1 MPVQMHPE
9 TAIGELKAGAYTF
22 PLQEVDV
29 KGEVQGLLYSARI
42 TQKFRNERNE
52 RMEAVYVFPLP
63 PKAAVHGFKLK
74 VGERVIE
81 GEIKERGQARR
92 EYQQAVQRGHRAAL
106 MEEERS
112 DIFTTTVGN
121 IGPREEVT
129 ISFEMSGPLSC
140 FKNTAK
146 LRLPLVVGEVFIPGN
161 ELAGDSVGDGTSV
174 DTDQVPDAS
183 RIPPPR
189 LADGAPNPVNLSV
202 QFTVHPSGLQLDDVR
217 STCHFARTKK
227 FEDGRVR
234 VSLLPG
240 VERMDR
246 AFVLEVTYPENTLQ
260 TTLLVDEEQKA
271 FALTVVPPIA
281 SEEHSHPRDVVILLD
296 RSGSMQGWPM
306 IAARRA
312 TARIIDSLT
321 EHDRFGIVA
330 FDDKNQHFDF
340 KGGLRP
346 ADNFYKM
353 RATEWLAKIEAQGG
367 TMCLPALQDGLSY
380 FRLTDNRDPHII
392 LITDGDVG
400 NDSAVIRNCQQ
411 GVRIST
417 VGIGYAAREGLLN
430 RMAETSGGLCS
441 LIPNEADLDKD
452 LADMHRKWGQPVWK
466 GLTLRGADAEFRSPK
481 FWDVWQDVPSTFFG
495 KLDDP
500 MVGTQVRGWLRGRG
514 EHIEAI
520 TPVAA
525 EGEVVYRAWARSRLL
540 DLEDL
545 FLVGKATPQELVRLS
560 VSAQVLCRFTA
571 FTAVDKAEKVNTEQE
586 MRKIMQPVEQTM
598 QKKRAGL
605 RGGLMMS
612 SPAPGSKPMLSRLR
626 QAPPA
631 PPMMQSPVADSF
643 ESQMPAPDPGPR
655 SLMYGPL
662 DDAAPEAELFE
673 YGAPAPACESAPVFD
688 VSFEE
693 STDLDV
699 SDSIFGD
706 DDGGGWMGGGGA
718 DEGDSFDAL
727 GDSDD
732 LFSEAPAAESMFFE
746 EAPDPEA
753 PLQLEKL
760 TKERPSEVAEML
772 KSTWLADKQESP
784 ADPATQRLKR
794 MLQRDTLLHLG
805 AAPTTA
811 ALRDCLEVVK
821 DLIKEVT
828 EGLRN
833 GSLQSGDDRWREF
846 MAKLMDYQEALEEA
860 IESGSLKGA
869 RELRRELDNLLKS

>member
-121 IGPREEVT
+121 IGPGEEVT

-161 ELAGDSVGDGTSV
+161 ELAGDSVGDGTSA

-183 RIPPPR
+183 RITPPR
-189 LADGAPNPVNLSV
+189 LADGAPNPVSLSV

-227 FEDGRVR
+227 FEDGRVK

-246 AFVLEVTYPENTLQ
+246 AFVLEVTYPEKTLQ

-281 SEEHSHPRDVVILLD
+281 SEENTHPRDVVILLD

-321 EHDRFGIVA
+321 EQDRFGIVA
-330 FDDKNQHFDF
+330 FDNSNQHFDF

-353 RATEWLAKIEAQGG
+353 RAAEWLSKIEAQGG
-367 TMCLPALQDGLSY
+367 TMCLPALQDGMSY

-400 NDSAVIRNCQQ
+400 NDSAMIRNCQQ

-525 EGEVVYRAWARSRLL
+525 EGDVVYRAWARSRLL

-598 QKKRAGL
+598 QKKRAAAL
-605 RGGLMMS
+605 RGGLSMKSM
-612 SPAPGSKPMLSRLR
+612 PAPGGRPMLSRLR
-626 QAPPA
+626 QQPPA
-631 PPMMQSPVADSF
+631 PPMMQSPVAESF
-643 ESQMPAPDPGPR
+643 ECEMP
-655 SLMYGPL
+655 
-662 DDAAPEAELFE
+662 E
-673 YGAPAPACESAPVFD
+673 PACEAAPMFD
-688 VSFEE
+688 VCVE
-693 STDLDV
+693 D
-699 SDSIFGD
+699 SDMALELGESIFGD
-706 DDGGGWMGGGGA
+706 DDGGGWMGGG
-718 DEGDSFDAL
+718 DEGGSSQDFSDSH
-727 GDSDD
+727 D

-746 EAPDPEA
+746 EEPEPEA
-753 PLQLEKL
+753 PGGHQLEKL
-760 TKERPSEVAEML
+760 VKEPPTKVAEML

-821 DLIKEVT
+821 DLVKEVT

-833 GSLQSGDDRWREF
+833 GSLQSGDDKWRKF

-860 IESGSLKGA
+860 IESGSLKPA
-869 RELRRELDNLLKS
+869 RELRRELDNLL

>member
-1 MPVQMHPE
+1 
-9 TAIGELKAGAYTF
+9 
-22 PLQEVDV
+22 
-29 KGEVQGLLYSARI
+29 
-42 TQKFRNERNE
+42 
-52 RMEAVYVFPLP
+52 
-63 PKAAVHGFKLK
+63 
-74 VGERVIE
+74 
-81 GEIKERGQARR
+81 
-92 EYQQAVQRGHRAAL
+92 
-106 MEEERS
+106 
-112 DIFTTTVGN
+112 
-121 IGPREEVT
+121 
-129 ISFEMSGPLSC
+129 
-140 FKNTAK
+140 
-146 LRLPLVVGEVFIPGN
+146 
-161 ELAGDSVGDGTSV
+161 
-174 DTDQVPDAS
+174 
-183 RIPPPR
+183 
-189 LADGAPNPVNLSV
+189 
-202 QFTVHPSGLQLDDVR
+202 
-217 STCHFARTKK
+217 
-227 FEDGRVR
+227 
-234 VSLLPG
+234 
-240 VERMDR
+240 
-246 AFVLEVTYPENTLQ
+246 
-260 TTLLVDEEQKA
+260 
-271 FALTVVPPIA
+271 
-281 SEEHSHPRDVVILLD
+281 
-296 RSGSMQGWPM
+296 
-306 IAARRA
+306 
-312 TARIIDSLT
+312 
-321 EHDRFGIVA
+321 
-330 FDDKNQHFDF
+330 
-340 KGGLRP
+340 
-346 ADNFYKM
+346 
-353 RATEWLAKIEAQGG
+353 
-367 TMCLPALQDGLSY
+367 MCLPALQDGLSY

-452 LADMHRKWGQPVWK
+452 LAEMHRKWGQPVWK

-514 EHIEAI
+514 EHIESL

-631 PPMMQSPVADSF
+631 PPIMQSPVAEPFDCD
-643 ESQMPAPDPGPR
+643 M
-655 SLMYGPL
+655 
-662 DDAAPEAELFE
+662 
-673 YGAPAPACESAPVFD
+673 PAPACESAPVFD
-688 VSFEE
+688 LCFEE
-693 STDLDV
+693 SADLEV
-699 SDSIFGD
+699 SESIFGD
-706 DDGGGWMGGGGA
+706 DDGGGGGWMGGGGA
-718 DEGDSFDAL
+718 DEVDSFDGL

-746 EAPDPEA
+746 EAPEPEA
-753 PLQLEKL
+753 PQELFKL

-860 IESGSLKGA
+860 IESGSLKPA

>member
-9 TAIGELKAGAYTF
+9 TAVGELKAGAYTF

-42 TQKFRNERNE
+42 TQKFRNERND

-121 IGPREEVT
+121 IGPGEEVT

-161 ELAGDSVGDGTSV
+161 QLAGDSVGDGTSV

-183 RIPPPR
+183 RITPPR
-189 LADGAPNPVNLSV
+189 LADGAPNPVSLSV
-202 QFTVHPSGLQLDDVR
+202 QFTVHPAGLQLDDVR

-227 FEDGRVR
+227 FDDGRVQ

-271 FALTVVPPIA
+271 FALTVVPPVA
-281 SEEHSHPRDVVILLD
+281 SAEHTHPRDVVILLD

-321 EHDRFGIVA
+321 EQDRFGIVA
-330 FDDKNQHFDF
+330 FDNSNQHFDF

-353 RATEWLAKIEAQGG
+353 RAAEWLSKIEAQGG
-367 TMCLPALQDGLSY
+367 TMCLPALQDGMSY
-380 FRLTDNRDPHII
+380 FRLQDNRDPHII

-400 NDSAVIRNCQQ
+400 NDTAMIRNCQQ

-466 GLTLRGADAEFRSPK
+466 GLTLRGADAEYRSPK
-481 FWDVWQDVPSTFFG
+481 FWDVWPDVPSTFFG

-500 MVGTQVRGWLRGRG
+500 TGQTQVRGWLQGRG
-514 EHIEAI
+514 EHVQELN
-520 TPVAA
+520 PVVA
-525 EGEVVYRAWARSRLL
+525 EGQVVYRAWARSRLL

-598 QKKRAGL
+598 QKKRVLGV
-605 RGGLMMS
+605 RSGLMMS
-612 SPAPGSKPMLSRLR
+612 APAPGSKPTLSRRR
-626 QAPPA
+626 QVPPA
-631 PPMMQSPVADSF
+631 PPLMQSPVADAF
-643 ESQMPAPDPGPR
+643 ECEM
-655 SLMYGPL
+655 
-662 DDAAPEAELFE
+662 
-673 YGAPAPACESAPVFD
+673 PAPACESAPM
-688 VSFEE
+688 FECVDE
-693 STDLDV
+693 SLSLDLDLD
-699 SDSIFGD
+699 SGGGSIFGD
-706 DDGGGWMGGGGA
+706 DDGGWLGGGDS
-718 DEGDSFDAL
+718 DEGASFDL

-732 LFSEAPAAESMFFE
+732 LFCEAPEPEMESLFLRE
-746 EAPDPEA
+746 EPAPEA
-753 PLQLEKL
+753 PSGAPVEKL
-760 TKERPSEVAEML
+760 TKESPTQVAEML
-772 KSTWLADKQESP
+772 RSTWLSSKSESASEP
-784 ADPATQRLKR
+784 PSDPGVMRLKK

-805 AAPTTA
+805 AAPSSA
-811 ALRDCLEVVK
+811 ALRDCLEVIK
-821 DLIKEVT
+821 DLVKEVT

-833 GSLQSGDDRWREF
+833 GSLQAGDNRWREF
-846 MAKLMDYQEALEEA
+846 LSKLMDYQEALEEA
-860 IESGSLKGA
+860 IESGSLKPA
-869 RELRRELDNLLKS
+869 RELRRELENMLKHS